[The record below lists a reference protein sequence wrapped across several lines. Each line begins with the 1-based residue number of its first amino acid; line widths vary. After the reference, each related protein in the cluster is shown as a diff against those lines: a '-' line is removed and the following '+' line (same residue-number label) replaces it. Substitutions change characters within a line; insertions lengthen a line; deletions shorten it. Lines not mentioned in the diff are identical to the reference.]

1 MQFSQQEVA
10 VINAVIPLLFIFT
23 PPLAGFLS
31 EKIGN
36 FRILLSVLTS
46 AGGLF
51 ALLLVPIL

>member
-1 MQFSQQEVA
+1 MPFSQQEVA